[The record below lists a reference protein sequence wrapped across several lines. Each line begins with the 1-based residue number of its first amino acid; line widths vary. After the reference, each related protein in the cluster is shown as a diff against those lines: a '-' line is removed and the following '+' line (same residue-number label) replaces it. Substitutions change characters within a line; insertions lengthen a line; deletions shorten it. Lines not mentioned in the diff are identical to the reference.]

1 MNLSRLRKL
10 ILLVLVPLVFGAS
23 QSAEG
28 GFKEGWDAY
37 DRNDYATALKEWKTL
52 AEQGNATAQYSLAVM
67 YDKGQGVPQDYKT
80 AVKWYTLAAKQG
92 KVSAQYNLG
101 LMYAKGQG
109 VPQGYIYAH
118 MWFDIAASSGNKDAL
133 KNRDIVA
140 KRMTPS
146 QLVKAQDLDRECVR
160 KKYERC

>member
-1 MNLSRLRKL
+1 
-10 ILLVLVPLVFGAS
+10 
-23 QSAEG
+23 
-28 GFKEGWDAY
+28 
-37 DRNDYATALKEWKTL
+37 
-52 AEQGNATAQYSLAVM
+52 
-67 YDKGQGVPQDYKT
+67 
-80 AVKWYTLAAKQG
+80 
-92 KVSAQYNLG
+92 
-101 LMYAKGQG
+101 
-109 VPQGYIYAH
+109 

>member
-1 MNLSRLRKL
+1 MR
-10 ILLVLVPLVFGAS
+10 I
-23 QSAEG
+23 
-28 GFKEGWDAY
+28 

-67 YDKGQGVPQDYKT
+67 YEKGQGVPQD
-80 AVKWYTLAAKQG
+80 
-92 KVSAQYNLG
+92 
-101 LMYAKGQG
+101 
-109 VPQGYIYAH
+109 YIYAH

>member
-1 MNLSRLRKL
+1 
-10 ILLVLVPLVFGAS
+10 
-23 QSAEG
+23 
-28 GFKEGWDAY
+28 
-37 DRNDYATALKEWKTL
+37 
-52 AEQGNATAQYSLAVM
+52 
-67 YDKGQGVPQDYKT
+67 
-80 AVKWYTLAAKQG
+80 VKWYTLAAKQG
-92 KVSAQYNLG
+92 KVSAQYNLR

-109 VPQGYIYAH
+109 VPQDYIYAH

>member
-10 ILLVLVPLVFGAS
+10 VLLVLVPLVFGVS

-67 YDKGQGVPQDYKT
+67 YAKGQGVPQD
-80 AVKWYTLAAKQG
+80 
-92 KVSAQYNLG
+92 
-101 LMYAKGQG
+101 
-109 VPQGYIYAH
+109 YIYAH

-140 KRMTPS
+140 KRMTPF

>member
-52 AEQGNATAQYSLAVM
+52 GEQGNATAQYSLAVM
-67 YDKGQGVPQDYKT
+67 YAKGQGVPQD
-80 AVKWYTLAAKQG
+80 
-92 KVSAQYNLG
+92 
-101 LMYAKGQG
+101 
-109 VPQGYIYAH
+109 YIYAH